1 MVLLK
6 ILIFWNKFSGH
17 RRKFSWK
24 PISTGGAC
32 FSWGNPSNL
41 RPFYQGSSFALP
53 PYQSR
58 CKVGAKSV
66 GKGRSIEFGT
76 EDERRKG
83 ELLNAKMQSRKVFW
97 KRKRMYLIYP
107 KLIAQIMLLQLSEK
121 SDKSVSLYLFLTT
134 KCTEETKVSCFFRVF
149 CVQKNF
155 VSSRLCV
162 WENIIFWKADEHR
175 RGNYIESYQQA

>member
-6 ILIFWNKFSGH
+6 FLIFWNKFSGH

-32 FSWGNPSNL
+32 FSWWNPSNL

-76 EDERRKG
+76 EEERRKG
-83 ELLNAKMQSRKVFW
+83 ELSNAKTQRREDAEFNFSEYRSHRLKGLFRLRSWLASVRSRISVVERYKINATLTW
-97 KRKRMYLIYP
+97 YLW
-107 KLIAQIMLLQLSEK
+107 
-121 SDKSVSLYLFLTT
+121 SLMFP
-134 KCTEETKVSCFFRVF
+134 RV
-149 CVQKNF
+149 V
-155 VSSRLCV
+155 RH
-162 WENIIFWKADEHR
+162 IISH
-175 RGNYIESYQQA
+175 